1 METKMMRFLEMSVQ
15 AFALVGVWRGAS
27 AMVANG
33 VSTEQLGVLQSFEP
47 FTIPATLLAVIG
59 SAAATHVGFRR
70 WRKLQKVSAD
80 KDRDL
85 QPQLAEAPLPDGRS
99 DRLIADLQNRVVELS
114 KEKELLTRLLRE
126 KSESMRKDP
135 LTGVF
140 NRLAYEEQLQ
150 SEYRRWKRFGNPLT
164 FLIWD
169 IDHFKEI
176 NDQYGHAIGDEVL
189 RGVAQQLAER
199 IRSTDFVARYGG
211 EEFAMLLPGA
221 DIQAALNIANQ
232 LRLNIAGAGF
242 GDGETRISVTI
253 SCGLSCFERGDSPQ
267 SVFGRADHALYRAKQ
282 AGRNRCWVV

>member
-33 VSTEQLGVLQSFEP
+33 VAPEQLGLLQTIEP
-47 FTIPATLLAVIG
+47 FTIPVALLAVIG
-59 SAAATHVGFRR
+59 SATATHIGFRR
-70 WRKLQKVSAD
+70 WRRWQKVAS
-80 KDRDL
+80 KDRGHSSRM
-85 QPQLAEAPLPDGRS
+85 AEAPLVLVDRPDH
-99 DRLIADLQNRVVELS
+99 LIADLQNRVVELS
-114 KEKELLTRLLRE
+114 KEKELLARLLQE

-150 SEYRRWKRFGNPLT
+150 SEYQRWKRFGNPLT

-176 NDQYGHAIGDEVL
+176 NDQYGHAVGDEVL

-199 IRSTDFVARYGG
+199 VRSTDFVARFGG

-221 DIQAALNIANQ
+221 DVKAALNLADQ
-232 LRLNIAGAGF
+232 LRCGIAEAEF
-242 GDGETRISVTI
+242 GKGEIRVPVTI